1 MVVRYPNYYK
11 KFRCIAGDCPDTC
24 CAGWEIPVDKA
35 SEKRYREAYRHGK
48 ISNKAFARKLK
59 KYVKQGRIINED
71 VTCPFL
77 NRDGLCEM
85 YIELGSDALC
95 HTCAR
100 HPRHLEDYGNLHE
113 MVLLLSCPEAARLIL
128 EENDGEFYVRHFP
141 ERQGNL
147 DGIDQKLLEI
157 LLKARELIWRW
168 NAGQSIGA
176 NESMAISIAFA
187 HDFQRRLAQQDYAG
201 MQAVL
206 ERYDL
211 PEILN
216 EFKKQWSRNSESE
229 RNGFN
234 RFLLMSDFMEVLSGF
249 ETVCRTWPEMLEC
262 CRAKLYHAKN
272 SRETYSAQY
281 RNLANVHPETEQD
294 KKKVF
299 EYFIYSF
306 VLASLYDGD
315 LLTKVKMAVLC
326 TMAVDELY
334 AVSENWSLEQ
344 RVHICHAI
352 ARQIEN
358 CDENRAELETN
369 IKQEQFGARKIINA
383 LLESE
388 E

>member
-1 MVVRYPNYYK
+1 MEVRYPNYYK
-11 KFRCIAGDCPDTC
+11 KFHCIAGDCPDTC

-35 SEKRYREAYRHGK
+35 SEKRYREACRHGK
-48 ISNKAFARKLK
+48 FSDKEFARKLK
-59 KYVKQGRIINED
+59 KYVKHGRIVSED

-77 NRDGLCEM
+77 NCDGLCEM
-85 YIELGSDALC
+85 YIELGPDALC

-128 EENDGEFYVRHFP
+128 EENDGEFYVRHLP

-147 DGIDQKLLEI
+147 DGIDQELLEI
-157 LLKARELIWRW
+157 LLKARKLIWRW
-168 NAGQSIGA
+168 NADQGLGA
-176 NESMAISIAFA
+176 NESMALSIAFA
-187 HDFQRRLAQQDYAG
+187 HDLQRRLAKQDYAG
-201 MQAVL
+201 MQGLL

-211 PEILN
+211 PEILI

-229 RNGFN
+229 RDGFE
-234 RFLLMSDFMEVLSGF
+234 RFLLMSDLMEALSGL

-262 CRAKLYHAKN
+262 CRVKRYHAKN

-281 RNLANVHPETEQD
+281 KDLANVRPEAEQD
-294 KKKVF
+294 KKKIF

-306 VLASLYDGD
+306 VLSSLYDGD
-315 LLTKVKMAVLC
+315 LLTKVKMAVFC
-326 TMAVDELY
+326 TMAVEELY
-334 AVSENWSLEQ
+334 AAAEQWSLEQ

-358 CDENRAELETN
+358 CDGNRAELETI
-369 IKQEQFGARKIINA
+369 IKQDQFGARKIINA